1 MEDIREAL
9 QAAMDR
15 GASDIH
21 FSVGRPVMIR
31 LDGKLVPVNDERLMP
46 ADTERLITPLLNEQN
61 KKDFKEKGE
70 IDLALSVEGIGRF
83 RFNVF
88 RSRGSYAAALRLLP
102 YNIPDP
108 TTLNLPQAVIET
120 TNKKRGLVLV
130 TGPTGSGKSTTLA
143 SLINEINNKYP
154 VHIITLEDPIEYL
167 HRSNKAIVNQREVGL
182 DTLSYADALRAVL
195 RQDPD
200 IVLLGEMRD
209 LDTIATAVTAAE
221 TGHLVFSTL
230 HTMGAAATID
240 RIIDVFPPHQQEQI
254 RIQLST
260 VLECVVSQQLLP
272 TVGGGRCAAFE
283 VMIPNP
289 AIRNLIRE
297 GKTFQISSM
306 IQTSRKAGMIL
317 LDDYLAELYIKNKIS
332 RDTAISFAQDYSYLE
347 RKLL

>member
-1 MEDIREAL
+1 MQDIKEAL
-9 QAAMDR
+9 RAAMDR
-15 GASDIH
+15 GASDVH
-21 FSVGRPVMIR
+21 FSVGRPAMLRI
-31 LDGKLVPVNDERLMP
+31 DGKLVPIEEDRLMP
-46 ADTERLITPLLNEQN
+46 ADTERLILPVLNEQN
-61 KKDFKEKGE
+61 IAELKEKGE

-83 RFNVF
+83 RINVF
-88 RSRGSYAAALRLLP
+88 MSRGSYAAALRLLP
-102 YNIPDP
+102 YNIPTPED
-108 TTLNLPQAVIET
+108 LNLPAAVVET

-143 SLINEINNKYP
+143 SLINEINRKYP

-167 HRSNKAIVNQREVGL
+167 HRSQTAIVNQREVGL
-182 DTLSYADALRAVL
+182 DTQSYADALRAVL

-209 LDTIATAVTAAE
+209 LDTISTAVTAAE

-272 TVGGGRCAAFE
+272 TLGGGRCAAFE
-283 VMIPNP
+283 VMVPNP

-297 GKTFQISSM
+297 GKTYQITSM
-306 IQTSRKAGMIL
+306 IQTSRKAGMML

-332 RDTAISFAQDYSYLE
+332 RDTAISFAQDYSYIE

>member
-1 MEDIREAL
+1 MDDIREAL
-9 QAAMDR
+9 KAATES
-15 GASDIH
+15 GASDVH
-21 FSVGRPVMIR
+21 FSVGRPVMMR

-46 ADTERLITPLLNEQN
+46 ADTERLILPVLNEQN
-61 KKDFKEKGE
+61 KADLKKKGE

-83 RFNVF
+83 RINVF
-88 RSRGSYAAALRLLP
+88 MSRGSYAAALRLLP

-108 TTLNLPQAVIET
+108 DTLNLPQAVKDT
-120 TNKKRGLVLV
+120 VNKKRGLVLV

-167 HRSNKAIVNQREVGL
+167 HRSQKAIVNQREVGL
-182 DTLSYADALRAVL
+182 DTQSYADALRAVL

-230 HTMGAAATID
+230 HTMGAAATVD

-283 VMIPNP
+283 VMVPNP

-297 GKTFQISSM
+297 GKTFQIGSM
-306 IQTSRKAGMIL
+306 IQTSRKAGMML

-332 RDTAISFAQDYSYLE
+332 RDTAISFAQDYQYIE

>member
-1 MEDIREAL
+1 MQDIKEAL
-9 QAAMDR
+9 KAAMDR
-15 GASDIH
+15 GASDVH
-21 FSVGRPVMIR
+21 FSVGRPAMLRI
-31 LDGKLVPVNDERLMP
+31 DGKLVPIEEDRLMP
-46 ADTERLITPLLNEQN
+46 ADTERLILPVLNEQN
-61 KKDFKEKGE
+61 IAELKEKGE

-83 RFNVF
+83 RINVF
-88 RSRGSYAAALRLLP
+88 MSRGSYAAALRLLP
-102 YNIPDP
+102 YNIPTPED
-108 TTLNLPQAVIET
+108 LNLPAAVVET

-143 SLINEINNKYP
+143 SLINEINRKYP

-167 HRSNKAIVNQREVGL
+167 HRSQTAIVNQREVGL
-182 DTLSYADALRAVL
+182 DTQSYADALRAVL

-209 LDTIATAVTAAE
+209 LDTISTAVTAAE

-272 TVGGGRCAAFE
+272 TLGGGRCAAFE
-283 VMIPNP
+283 VMVPNP

-297 GKTFQISSM
+297 GKTYQITSM
-306 IQTSRKAGMIL
+306 IQTSRKAGMML

-332 RDTAISFAQDYSYLE
+332 RDTAISFAQDYSYIE